1 MKYES
6 ICMILAGK
14 KKAPRVPSVSKLL
27 KDYETGVI
35 DILFRTTE
43 DIKTGLTIFDNGY
56 VVYGNG
62 QRTKVYAMITYW
74 YKKKVLDLATGTPL
88 EDHVIDPKNEEL
100 DDYDIPRWQYD
111 MTSFGEYRLMKS
123 EGSRVGQ
130 KEFQTEEVGLEAG
143 NYEERFMD
151 EDVCD
156 RLFVADLMQCM
167 NKNQEMVIRLYFWNR
182 LTFEQIAGV
191 MNALYIK
198 EGKKKRATR
207 QSVSQMADRALK
219 KMRKKIKESEKLQ

>member
-1 MKYES
+1 MTYES
-6 ICMILAGK
+6 ICRKLAGIK
-14 KKAPRVPSVSKLL
+14 KTPRVPSVSKLL
-27 KDYETGVI
+27 KDYGAGAT

-43 DIKTGLTIFDNGY
+43 DTKTGLTIFDNGY

-62 QRTKVYAMITYW
+62 RKTTVFAMITYF

-88 EDHVIDPKNEEL
+88 EDHIIDPKNEEL
-100 DDYDIPRWQYD
+100 DDYGIPRWQYD
-111 MTSFGEYRLMKS
+111 MTFFGEKRLMNS

-130 KEFQTEEVGLEAG
+130 KEFQTEE
-143 NYEERFMD
+143 D
-151 EDVCD
+151 EIEVKIFEDRYMEDDVCD
-156 RLFVADLMQCM
+156 RLFVADLMTCL